1 MTRTPYAQFA
11 RNVLCGL
18 AAVAALGS
26 VQVAH
31 AGYAQVTPPAGW
43 AAGGGA
49 GGSFVGTKAANT
61 ATFLSGNVTTN
72 ASLNVGGRAVTMPAT
87 MRFAANAP
95 RIAASAVMLHPGI
108 RTAAAVAGWL
118 GLAGLFWDEASGL
131 WKMPDTTAPKSDG
144 YQYFAESH
152 MWQTMSPT
160 YQGAC
165 SAYQSI
171 ISSSKPG
178 SSVYLSSCS
187 SSLVRLNVVTNGVT
201 ADFSSPISRYAAS
214 SCPSGWYVTPAG
226 CVQTPQPKTVTTE
239 EAVEELTKHP
249 MPAEVP
255 KHIPDPLPVE
265 LPEWQPMFIPTG
277 NPVPNPSYNPNQ
289 APSPTNQP
297 YVQPG
302 QKVSPAPSPSAPWQA
317 DVVPVYRPTASPT
330 GSTDPSTEP
339 STNPSN
345 DTPRD
350 DGKEDRD
357 FCDKHPKALACLEL
371 DEPEEVDLPKST
383 FNVTYAIEN
392 NWGNG
397 SCPADVYATVGGK
410 TLKVYDWVQTCD
422 YVSTYIRPILLA
434 LCAFGALM
442 ILIPSRND

>member
-18 AAVAALGS
+18 AAVVALGS
-26 VQVAH
+26 VQIAH

-72 ASLNVGGRAVTMPAT
+72 ASLNVGGRAVPMPAT

-131 WKMPDTTAPKSDG
+131 WKAPSDPASSSLYLSDG
-144 YQYFAESH
+144 YQYRAFTSPYGPWRQTKAQACQDFAVSKGG
-152 MWQTMSPT
+152 TFAGIASDTGNCLTKYPS
-160 YQGAC
+160 G
-165 SAYQSI
+165 SI
-171 ISSSKPG
+171 GSTPG
-178 SSVYLSSCS
+178 VQRGSF
-187 SSLVRLNVVTNGVT
+187 T
-201 ADFSSPISRYAAS
+201 D
-214 SCPSGWYVTPAG
+214 CPSGWYVTPAG
-226 CVQTPQPKTVTTE
+226 CVQTPPPKTVTQE
-239 EAVEELTKHP
+239 EAIEELTKHP

-317 DVVPVYRPTASPT
+317 DVVPVYRPTPSPT

-339 STNPSN
+339 STNPTHA
-345 DTPRD
+345 TPRD

>member
-72 ASLNVGGRAVTMPAT
+72 ASLNVGGRAVTVPAT

-131 WKMPDTTAPKSDG
+131 WRSNAPDNSYPVSDG
-144 YQYFAESH
+144 IEYGYYDGRNVYWAPTATQACQYAWSGDSQIVSRYWADGLCRADRRNEDSGQIDIRRF
-152 MWQTMSPT
+152 
-160 YQGAC
+160 
-165 SAYQSI
+165 SAPLE
-171 ISSSKPG
+171 K
-178 SSVYLSSCS
+178 
-187 SSLVRLNVVTNGVT
+187 RLNNT
-201 ADFSSPISRYAAS
+201 
-214 SCPSGWYVTPAG
+214 CPTGWYVTPAG
-226 CVQTPQPKTVTTE
+226 CVQTPLPKTVTTE

-255 KHIPDPLPVE
+255 KYIPDPLPVE
-265 LPEWQPMFIPTG
+265 LPEYQPLFIPTG